1 MHKIRLMCSKERQE
15 VEALKNRLSGA
26 GVRSEIRTNRLA
38 SDLGI
43 TRLEI
48 FVDELDLPTALKVR
62 QDFKNWVGADASA
75 GSPRGNGRIP
85 DPGFVVGGRPD
96 LVTEVE
102 VLPSPSNEPLL
113 EESPSRAPEAA
124 GTEPESEFAAA
135 TALLEKEVEELLV
148 RESKLI
154 DRCSALEEKVK
165 ALDALLAQ
173 ARLDLARKLS
183 HRSNTEKTLADAC
196 EERASL
202 VKEMRQLDARFK
214 ASEQA
219 LATSQALIESQR
231 RELKDQQARIANL
244 ERKVSS
250 RDAELEKIAESLTKA
265 RAGMDQEKDPRPPA
279 EQKSGDLAAARKS
292 QESQP
297 ATQAQQREHLLN
309 ENQDEQEQI
318 RACVEKVK
326 DLRSR
331 LRSKLAANSRQFS
344 GL

>member
-154 DRCSALEEKVK
+154 DRCSAFSPAPTTTTTASPFGFRDTPRCGMRMAFSSIPSSTMVRTNIPGSNNCLG
-165 ALDALLAQ
+165 LGNT
-173 ARLDLARKLS
+173 ARRV
-183 HRSNTEKTLADAC
+183 TEPVL
-196 EERASL
+196 
-202 VKEMRQLDARFK
+202 
-214 ASEQA
+214 
-219 LATSQALIESQR
+219 
-231 RELKDQQARIANL
+231 
-244 ERKVSS
+244 
-250 RDAELEKIAESLTKA
+250 
-265 RAGMDQEKDPRPPA
+265 
-279 EQKSGDLAAARKS
+279 
-292 QESQP
+292 
-297 ATQAQQREHLLN
+297 
-309 ENQDEQEQI
+309 
-318 RACVEKVK
+318 
-326 DLRSR
+326 
-331 LRSKLAANSRQFS
+331 
-344 GL
+344 